1 MTFTNDL
8 GETLGEAIQTFER
21 TNEEKGTGRVF
32 GYIFGIRPVVGSRE
46 VYAWLQRGVAD
57 KSGDFKDYGVSQ
69 RSRKFDTLAQA
80 RAWQRAQFKK
90 RAAGIVAVR
99 HA

>member
-57 KSGDFKDYGVSQ
+57 KRGDFKDYGVSQ
-69 RSRKFDTLAQA
+69 RSRKFETLAQA

-90 RAAGIVAVR
+90 RTASIVTVR